1 MAWGGAR
8 TFMLSYSAYERR
20 AAEHGVGLGWGGA
33 KTFMLSYA
41 AYEQRAATSR
51 MGWGWGG
58 VGQKRS
64 CCTVYARAAQ

>member
-1 MAWGGAR
+1 MGW
-8 TFMLSYSAYERR
+8 
-20 AAEHGVGLGWGGA
+20 GWGGVGQ

-41 AYEQRAATSR
+41 AYERRAATSR

-64 CCTVYARAAQ
+64 CCAAYARAAQ